1 MVDSGSNPLGT
12 NGGGERPVA
21 PARCRVG
28 LALSGGAA
36 RSMAHIGVLK
46 AFDEGGVPIDALA
59 GTSGGAIIGV
69 LYASG
74 VPVPRMEEIA
84 QSLRRR
90 DLGTISLSRMG
101 LISIR
106 PFQAVLEAVTGP
118 LRLETLRIPM
128 AIVATNLVRR
138 ERRVFRTGDAIR
150 AALASASMPHVYRP
164 MEIDGEL
171 YTDGGVV
178 EYLPA
183 TALEAYRPLVR
194 VGVHLLP
201 EDRYRSRPRHL
212 GQVMATIVNIVARAN
227 SAQVSP
233 ALDVTIR
240 PAVAPFAPFDLTNAG
255 GLVEAGYHAGRREVP
270 RILSLL
276 EERER
281 WMGELGPEP
290 EGSASRDSR

>member
-1 MVDSGSNPLGT
+1 
-12 NGGGERPVA
+12 
-21 PARCRVG
+21 
-28 LALSGGAA
+28 
-36 RSMAHIGVLK
+36 MAHIGVLK
-46 AFDEGGVPIDALA
+46 AFEEGGVPVDALA

-69 LYASG
+69 LYAAG
-74 VPVPRMEEIA
+74 VPIPRMEEIA
-84 QSLRRR
+84 RTLRRR

-118 LRLETLRIPM
+118 VRLESLRVPM
-128 AIVATNLVRR
+128 AVVATNLVRR

-150 AALASASMPHVYRP
+150 VALASASMPHVYRP
-164 MEIDGEL
+164 MEIEGEL

-183 TALEAYRPLVR
+183 SPLEAYRPLVR

-201 EDRYRSRPRHL
+201 EDRYRSKPRHL

-227 SAQVSP
+227 AHHASES
-233 ALDVTIR
+233 LDVIVR
-240 PAVAPFAPFDLTNAG
+240 PAVAPFAPFDLTNAM

-276 EERER
+276 GERER
-281 WMGELGPEP
+281 WLGELGPEP
-290 EGSASRDSR
+290 EGAGQTEPR